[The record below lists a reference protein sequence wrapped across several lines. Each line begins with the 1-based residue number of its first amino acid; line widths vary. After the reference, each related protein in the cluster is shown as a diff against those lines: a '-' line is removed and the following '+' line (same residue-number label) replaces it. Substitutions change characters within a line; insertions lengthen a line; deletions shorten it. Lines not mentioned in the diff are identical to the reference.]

1 MAKPIDLE
9 NGNVIPFT
17 ESQLEDMKRMYLSG
31 VSAKKVGERF
41 GIAQQSVTSRLV
53 TMGVELRPK
62 GGLLKADESV
72 ARKAA
77 CMRAKGWPWRL
88 IEGDLGLSTRTL
100 YDAMKRYQV
109 IPGEA

>member
-17 ESQLEDMKRMYLSG
+17 EIQLEDMKRMYLSG
-31 VSAKKVGERF
+31 LSAKKVGERF

-62 GGLLKADESV
+62 GGLLKADEPV
-72 ARKAA
+72 AKKAVE
-77 CMRAKGWPWRL
+77 MRSKGTQWRE
-88 IEGDLGLSTRTL
+88 IEKALGLSTRTL
-100 YDAMKRYQV
+100 YDAMKRYELV
-109 IPGEA
+109 